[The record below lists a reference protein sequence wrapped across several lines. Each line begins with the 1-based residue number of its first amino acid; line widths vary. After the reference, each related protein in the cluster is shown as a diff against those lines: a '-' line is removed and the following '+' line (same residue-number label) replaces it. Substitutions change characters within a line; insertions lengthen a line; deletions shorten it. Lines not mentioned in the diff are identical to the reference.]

1 MIWNSSHGSKKPK
14 DTKLI
19 LYEKRSDLL
28 EPAALIAR
36 GEVVAFPTETVY
48 GLGANALDPK
58 AVAKIFEAK
67 GRPSDN
73 PLIVHVSERAEII
86 PLVKEISPLAECLAE
101 AFMPGPIT
109 LVMVKSSVIP
119 DIVSAGLSTV
129 GIRLPSNRIARE
141 LISLSG
147 VPVAAP
153 SANESGGPSPTRA
166 SHVMRDLKG
175 KIACIIDGG
184 PSEVGLESTV
194 VDVTGDAPVILR
206 PGAVT
211 AEMIEKVCRKNGFPI
226 RNVSVSNIID
236 DGSAPKAPGMKYR
249 HYAPK
254 ATVRIIY
261 PSNEDFEKTFLKA
274 VREELLKDPKR
285 RVGVFCG
292 DGIFERMQ
300 DEWSVQTLSR
310 IISYH
315 FGRND
320 DVEAASSHLFAALRK
335 MDKEDADVILATGF
349 KSSGLATAYMNR
361 LEKAAGAAGEADI
374 VSKTDASLPDSEHR
388 RVLFV
393 CTGNTCRSPM
403 AEAIFN
409 ALAESRGPYVSSGN
423 KALRIEL
430 TASSAGIYADFGS
443 PAAAYAEDAVRDLY
457 GADLGSHRSR
467 KTTQQILSES
477 DLILAMTK
485 DHAIYIRSSFP
496 EFKDRVYSLFEY
508 LELTGTAVPAHR
520 DSSVRS
526 EIPDPYGR
534 NLSVYES
541 TAAVLKDLIDTMFPK
556 LLEDLEIEQVNKDK
570 SL

>member
-1 MIWNSSHGSKKPK
+1 MIWNGSKGSKKEIE
-14 DTKLI
+14 TKLI

-28 EPAALIAR
+28 EPAAMIAR

-48 GLGANALDPK
+48 GLGANALDPQ

-67 GRPSDN
+67 GRPADN
-73 PLIVHVSERAEII
+73 PLIVHVSERDEII
-86 PLVKEISPLAECLAE
+86 PLVKEISPLSECLAE

-109 LVMVKSSVIP
+109 LVMYKSSVIP
-119 DIVSAGLSTV
+119 DIVSAGLPTV

-141 LISLSG
+141 LIALSG

-175 KIACIIDGG
+175 KIACVVDGG

-194 VDVTGDAPVILR
+194 VDVTGNTPVILR

-211 AEMIEKVCRKNGFPI
+211 AEMIEKVCCKNGFPVKNMAI
-226 RNVSVSNIID
+226 SNQIEE
-236 DGSAPKAPGMKYR
+236 GQAPKAPGMKYR

-254 ATVRIIY
+254 APIRIIY
-261 PSNEDFEKTFLKA
+261 PQQEGYENTFLKA
-274 VREELLKDPKR
+274 VRAELLKDPDR
-285 RVGVFCG
+285 RIGVFCG
-292 DGIFERMQ
+292 DEIFERMH

-310 IISYH
+310 IVSYH
-315 FGRND
+315 FGNSD
-320 DVEAASSHLFAALRK
+320 DVDAASSHLFAALRW
-335 MDKEDADVILATGF
+335 MDKEAADIILAAGF
-349 KSSGLATAYMNR
+349 ESSGLATAYMNR
-361 LEKAAGAAGEADI
+361 LEKAAGAAGESGIDGAAQMT
-374 VSKTDASLPDSEHR
+374 VPDKEYR
-388 RVLFV
+388 RILFV

-409 ALAESRGPYVSSGN
+409 ALAESRGPYVSSAN

-457 GADLGSHRSR
+457 GVDLGNHRSR
-467 KTTQQILSES
+467 KTTQQLLSEN
-477 DLILAMTK
+477 DLVLAMTR
-485 DHAIYIRSSFP
+485 DHAAYIRSNFP
-496 EFKDRVYSLFEY
+496 EFRGRVYSIFEY
-508 LELTGTAVPAHR
+508 LGLTGTAAPVQR
-520 DSSVRS
+520 DSTARS

-534 NLSVYES
+534 NLSVYEN
-541 TAAVLKDLIDTMFPK
+541 TAAVLKDLIDAMFPK
-556 LLEDLEIEQVNKDK
+556 LLNDLGIEQLNKSEDR
-570 SL
+570 